1 MGSIYIAGNRI
12 VPAPGYVASPFGHL
26 QLVHATSSNSFVE
39 IEVQGDTDNYL
50 NPFSVNWVFQPTD
63 EDQ

>member
-1 MGSIYIAGNRI
+1 MGSIYIPGNTI

-50 NPFSVNWVFQPTD
+50 NPFSGN
-63 EDQ
+63 